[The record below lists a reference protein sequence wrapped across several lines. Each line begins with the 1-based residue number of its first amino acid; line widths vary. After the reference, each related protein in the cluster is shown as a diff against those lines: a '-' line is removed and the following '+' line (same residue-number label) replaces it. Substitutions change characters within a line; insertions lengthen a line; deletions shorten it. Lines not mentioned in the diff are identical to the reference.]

1 MDVPR
6 VMFRALQITNREIM
20 KLNLIFV
27 AWIFFIL
34 VGLENLDGGTIY
46 YYCDEN
52 GVFHF
57 TDLPSS
63 DLYRP
68 FIIFRDKKF
77 EQTKI
82 DEMIK
87 VYSKRYGLDY
97 DLVRAVVQ
105 VESAYKPE
113 VESKAG
119 AQGLMQIMPQTQE
132 ELGLKYP
139 FDPASNIEAGVRYLR
154 SLIDRFGDVRL
165 ALAAYNAGPSKVEKY
180 NGIPPYAETKRYVQ
194 KVLNIYAKF
203 KRKR

>member
-1 MDVPR
+1 
-6 VMFRALQITNREIM
+6 M

-27 AWIFFIL
+27 AWIFFVL
-34 VGLENLDGGTIY
+34 VGLENLDAGAIY
-46 YYCDEN
+46 YFCDEN

-68 FIIFRDKKF
+68 FIIFSDKKND
-77 EQTKI
+77 QTKI
-82 DEMIK
+82 NEMIK

-113 VESKAG
+113 VESRAG

-139 FDPASNIEAGVRYLR
+139 FDPASNLEAGVRYLR

-194 KVLNIYAKF
+194 KVLNIYSKF